1 MGKLRG
7 SRFDPLSVFGLVAVI
22 ESVLGV
28 QSDDD
33 NKSGTMLSHC
43 RLQTH

>member
-7 SRFDPLSVFGLVAVI
+7 SRFDPLNVFGLVAVI

-33 NKSGTMLSHC
+33 NKSGTMLSHY